1 MQAAIASMRYTPLV
15 LCPTLSVCAF
25 FFFLVVDDN
34 KNPEAGYF
42 KGEDAYLVPGSGG
55 SKSEAGSGLL
65 S

>member
-1 MQAAIASMRYTPLV
+1 MQAAIASMRYTRPLSYAFC
-15 LCPTLSVCAF
+15 LCIF
-25 FFFLVVDDN
+25 ILVVDDN
-34 KNPEAGYF
+34 KNPEVGYF